1 MEIVAII
8 PARLGSTRFPRKV
21 LAKIGEKTLLQM
33 VYERVKSVP
42 TIDKIYIATA
52 DDEIKSCAH
61 SFGAEVIVTSP
72 EHTSG
77 TSRIAEAVQNISGR
91 IILNVQ
97 ADEPLISSE
106 LLAHL
111 VNMMKTDSEIQIL
124 TPIKKIE
131 NPQEYTDPNVV
142 KVVFDK
148 DNYALYFSR
157 QPIPTEGDKYK
168 HIGVYCYRKEVLLY
182 YPELEPSPLE
192 KQEKL
197 EQLRFLWHGYKI
209 KVEITNYD
217 SIGVDTPE
225 DLEKVKEALLL

>member
-42 TIDKIYIATA
+42 TIDKIYIATP

-61 SFGAEVIVTSP
+61 SFGAEVIMTSP
-72 EHTSG
+72 GHTSG
-77 TSRIAEAVQNISGR
+77 TSRIAEAAGDIPAE

-97 ADEPLISSE
+97 ADEPLISP
-106 LLAHL
+106 LLLENL
-111 VNMMKTDSEIQIL
+111 VNIMKMSPEIEIL
-124 TPIKKIE
+124 TPVKKIE
-131 NPQEYTDPNVV
+131 KTHEDNDPNVV

-168 HIGVYCYRKEVLLY
+168 HIGIYCYRREVLLY
-182 YPELEPSPLE
+182 YPQLEPSPLE

-225 DLEKVKEALLL
+225 DLEKVKEVLLL